1 MGGEGNEVLNKTP
14 IYKTYVQC
22 MYGKYHI
29 GKIMNIYIRRIDAST
44 KIHKDFTEMQR
55 NIKVKLI
62 LMKKMWQTATNS
74 IKVPVEYD
82 L

>member
-29 GKIMNIYIRRIDAST
+29 GKIMNIYIRRIDGISAST
-44 KIHKDFTEMQR
+44 KKHKDFNETS
-55 NIKVKLI
+55 K
-62 LMKKMWQTATNS
+62 
-74 IKVPVEYD
+74 
-82 L
+82 